1 MPSTLYLIDGHALA
15 YRAYYA
21 LTSGGTASE
30 RWLTSKG
37 EPTAGVYGFTS
48 VLLRLLEQERP
59 DYLAVVF
66 DKGKTFRDEI
76 YPEYKATREK
86 MPEDLRPQID
96 RMRELVDSLNIPRAE
111 REGFEA
117 DDVLGSLARWA
128 AGEGL
133 RVKIITGDKDLLQL
147 VSDQII
153 VNLPGR
159 SLSDAKDYF
168 RENVKEKLGVWPEQV
183 VDFKALTGDRS
194 DNIPGVY
201 GVGEKTATSLLEEY
215 HSLDEIYDHLEE
227 IKTRFRNKLRE
238 GKEEAYLSR
247 KLAQIVEDLD
257 VELDLD
263 KARPERFD
271 PQKVRSLF
279 RELEFKSLL
288 SRLETIEEIYGK
300 DVQGLQMTFLEQEDE
315 TAADVLIEREDQQ
328 ASIEVEII
336 TDADRLREAAE
347 ELGSAPLIALDT
359 ETTSTDQM
367 EADLVG
373 ISLAAEP
380 NRGFYIPVGHRNHPG
395 KQLPVEQVVEIL
407 RKPLTDPKV
416 QKAGHN
422 VKYDAVVLKR
432 AGLEVHPLSFDT
444 MIAEWLIN
452 PASRNLGLKKLA
464 WVRLN
469 RTMTEIED
477 LIGKGR
483 SQVTMAEVAVDDAA
497 PYAVD
502 DVVVL
507 LDLIPILKK
516 DLEDHQALRLFQEL
530 EMPLV
535 PVLMRMEM
543 HGIRLDREFLAE
555 MSGRLE
561 KQLERLEGKIF
572 EEVGREF
579 NLNSPKQLSEALF
592 EDLDLVPPDRTN
604 RTASGY
610 YSTAADVL
618 EALAKTHQVPSWVL
632 EYREY
637 AKLKSTYVDALQ
649 EQINPQTKRVHTSY
663 NQTGS
668 VTGRLASSDP
678 NLQNIPI
685 RSDLGREVRKAFVP
699 TEGWSLIAV
708 DYSQIELRVVA
719 HMAQDQAMLD
729 AFAAGQDIHA
739 ATAAAIYSIPIDQ
752 VDSSQRRKAKAI
764 NFGLIYGMS
773 PYGLTQT
780 TDLTLAEAE
789 GFVEAYFEQFPG
801 IKFFLEDLK
810 EQAVKQGYVE
820 TLMGRRRYFP
830 QLSSGANFNIRR
842 REEREAINAPIQG
855 TAADIMK
862 QAMLD
867 VQEDLEKS
875 GLSARMLL
883 QVHDELVLEAPDQ
896 EVDATIQRVQEI
908 MEFAFPLDIP
918 LTTEAS
924 HGKNWGKLTKV
935 EKAVPETEQDVVN
948 YE

>member
-21 LTSGGTASE
+21 LTSGGSASE
-30 RWLTSKG
+30 RWLTSSG

-66 DKGKTFRDEI
+66 DKGKSFRDDI

-86 MPEDLRPQID
+86 MPEDLRPQIE
-96 RMRELVDSLNIPRAE
+96 RMRELVDSFNIPRAE
-111 REGFEA
+111 REGYEA
-117 DDVLGSLARWA
+117 DDVLGSLANWA
-128 AGEGL
+128 AGQGL

-147 VSDQII
+147 VNEQII

-159 SLSDAKDYF
+159 SLSDARDYF

-201 GVGEKTATSLLEEY
+201 GVGEKTATSLLEKY
-215 HSLDEIYDHLEE
+215 QTLDSIYDHLEE
-227 IKTRFRNKLRE
+227 VKTRFRNKLEE
-238 GKEEAYLSR
+238 GKDDAYLSQ
-247 KLAQIVEDLD
+247 KLARIVADLE
-257 VELDLD
+257 VELDLE

-271 PQKVRSLF
+271 PRKVRSLF
-279 RELEFKSLL
+279 RDLEFRSLL
-288 SRLETIEEIYGK
+288 SRLETVENLYGK
-300 DVQGLQMTFLEQEDE
+300 SAPGLQMTFLEPEDE
-315 TAADVLIEREDQQ
+315 RTADVLIDREEQK
-328 ASIEVEII
+328 SPVEVEIV
-336 TDADRLREAAE
+336 TTAE
-347 ELGSAPLIALDT
+347 QLQKIANELDQAKLIALDT

-367 EADLVG
+367 EAELVG
-373 ISLAAEP
+373 ISLAVEP
-380 NRGFYIPVGHRNHPG
+380 HRGYYIPVGHRSDPG
-395 KQLPVEQVVEIL
+395 GQLSMKVVVEIL
-407 RKPLTDPKV
+407 QKALGDPAIP
-416 QKAGHN
+416 KAGHN
-422 VKYDAVVLKR
+422 LKFDAVILER
-432 AGLEVHPLSFDT
+432 AGLKVYPLSYDT

-464 WVRLN
+464 WVRLD

-483 SQVTMAEVAVDDAA
+483 NQITMADVPIEEVA

-502 DVVVL
+502 DAVVL
-507 LDLIPILKK
+507 LDLIPIL
-516 DLEDHQALRLFQEL
+516 EDELIEHQAMELFRSL
-530 EMPLV
+530 EMPLIR
-535 PVLMRMEM
+535 VLMDMEM
-543 HGIRLDREFLAE
+543 HGIRLDRDFLST
-555 MSGRLE
+555 MSVRLE
-561 KQLERLEGKIF
+561 EKLGALEEKIF
-572 EEVGREF
+572 QKVGRRF

-592 EDLDLVPPDRTN
+592 DDLALDPPDRTN

-618 EALAKTHQVPSWVL
+618 EDLADTHQVPSWVL
-632 EYREY
+632 EFREY

-649 EQINPQTKRVHTSY
+649 EQINPRTGRVHTSY

-685 RSDLGREVRKAFVP
+685 RTEIGREVRQAFIP
-699 TEGWSLIAV
+699 TKEWLLIAV

-719 HMAQDQAMLD
+719 HMAGDQAMLK
-729 AFAAGQDIHA
+729 AFKDGEDIHA
-739 ATAAAIYSIPIDQ
+739 ATAAAIYNQPLDK
-752 VDSSQRRKAKAI
+752 VDSVMRRKAKAI

-773 PYGLTQT
+773 PYGLTQS

-789 GFVEAYFEQFPG
+789 RFVEAYFEQFPG
-801 IKFFLEDLK
+801 VEAYLERVK

-820 TLMGRRRYFP
+820 TLLGRRRYFP
-830 QLSSGANFNIRR
+830 RLSSGANFNVRR

-867 VQEDLEKS
+867 VRDALES
-875 GLSARMLL
+875 SSLSARMLL
-883 QVHDELVLEAPDQ
+883 QVHDELVLEAPEH
-896 EVDATIQRVQEI
+896 EVEQTIQLVRET
-908 MEFAFPLDIP
+908 MESAYQLEVP

-924 HGKNWGKLTKV
+924 FGENWGSLTKV
-935 EKAVPETEQDVVN
+935 LEAEPELEQDKVN